1 MTTERNLKDAFA
13 GESQASHKYLAFA
26 ERAEQ
31 EGLPQ
36 VAKLFRAVAKAEAVH
51 ALAHLRAMNG
61 VKSTVDNLREAVRGE
76 GFECKELYPE
86 YVRTAMDEGKKVAML
101 SFSNAMEVERT
112 HHRLYVEAL
121 RELGGQDGQPVR
133 AIFVCGACGN
143 TVLDARPENC
153 SICNA
158 APDRFTEVL

>member
-1 MTTERNLKDAFA
+1 MTTERNLKDAFT
-13 GESQASHKYLAFA
+13 GESQAGHKYLAFA
-26 ERAEQ
+26 QRAEQ

-36 VAKLFRAVAKAEAVH
+36 VAKLFRAAAKAEAVH

-61 VKSTVDNLREAVRGE
+61 IKSTADNLREAIRGE
-76 GFECKELYPE
+76 SFECKEMYPE

-101 SFSNAMEVERT
+101 SFSNAMEVERV

-121 RELGGQDGQPVR
+121 RGLDGQDGQPAR

-143 TVLDARPENC
+143 TVLDAPPEDC

-158 APDRFTEVL
+158 PRDRFTEVL